1 MPDDRDKDESDK
13 NRKSKSRRGR
23 DEVDEA
29 GDESFPASDPPAY
42 TSAPPRKTVKWTKSA
57 GSESK
62 KKE

>member
-1 MPDDRDKDESDK
+1 MPDDRDRDESQEGK
-13 NRKSKSRRGR
+13 KPNTRHRR

-42 TSAPPRKTVKWTKSA
+42 TTAPPRKTVKWTKSA
-57 GSESK
+57 RHDSK